1 MNQEVQNLNQWN
13 IMAVINTD
21 GKRKKKKKDGDLDS
35 LYLVRM
41 KISK

>member
-13 IMAVINTD
+13 IMTVINTD
-21 GKRKKKKKDGDLDS
+21 GKRKKKNDRDLDG

-41 KISK
+41 KTSK

>member
-13 IMAVINTD
+13 IMTVINTD
-21 GKRKKKKKDGDLDS
+21 GKRKKNDGDLDS